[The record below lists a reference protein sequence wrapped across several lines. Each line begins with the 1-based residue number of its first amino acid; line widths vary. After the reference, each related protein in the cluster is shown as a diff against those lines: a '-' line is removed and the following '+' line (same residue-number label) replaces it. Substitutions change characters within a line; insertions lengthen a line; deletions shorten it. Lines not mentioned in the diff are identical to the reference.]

1 MGIDYPII
9 GQRIQRLRRQRGI
22 TQEQLAEKLGV
33 TVGYISQLERG
44 VTKISLDTLGRI
56 CAALR
61 GDMAA
66 ILSGASPE
74 QASYRQDELMQ
85 KYARLTPG
93 HKNSC
98 CWILWICC
106 SNTPSDPHSRLV
118 AQAVFCYNRGQS
130 CAAGQ
135 NRADRTAVRRPRHAF
150 GKRGG

>member
-9 GQRIQRLRRQRGI
+9 GQRIQRLRRQRGM

-85 KYARLTPG
+85 KYARLTP
-93 HKNSC
+93 
-98 CWILWICC
+98 
-106 SNTPSDPHSRLV
+106 
-118 AQAVFCYNRGQS
+118 AQKQLLLDFVDLLLKHAV
-130 CAAGQ
+130 
-135 NRADRTAVRRPRHAF
+135 
-150 GKRGG
+150 

>member
-9 GQRIQRLRRQRGI
+9 GQRIQRLRRQRGM

-56 CAALR
+56 CAALH

-85 KYARLTPG
+85 KYARLTPTQ
-93 HKNSC
+93 KQ
-98 CWILWICC
+98 LLL
-106 SNTPSDPHSRLV
+106 DFVDLLLKHSL
-118 AQAVFCYNRGQS
+118 
-130 CAAGQ
+130 
-135 NRADRTAVRRPRHAF
+135 
-150 GKRGG
+150 